1 MTILLDFFNW
11 LFRLLKACIA
21 RIATLGGAVVSA
33 IVAVI
38 GFISSLFGRWSFTPT
53 IVGWI
58 TSAEQSLS
66 QILPQA
72 DSEIGSVLFG
82 FLALDQLAVIAASL
96 VALTFGVV
104 ILVFITMLAALF
116 VAVPAILGVRA
127 VMKAIQTLS
136 GGFVDP

>member
-11 LFRLLKACIA
+11 LFKLLKACIA

-58 TSAEQSLS
+58 TSAERSLG
-66 QILPQA
+66 QVLGEL
-72 DSEIGSVLFG
+72 DGEIGSVLFG

-104 ILVFITMLAALF
+104 ILVFVTMLAALF

-127 VMKAIQTLS
+127 VMKAIKTLS

>member
-58 TSAEQSLS
+58 TSAEQSLA